1 LKAVIYIVWALFQI
15 GAIAALVHTARKA
28 RRQETRTAGWPRVQA
43 VVTGSTAGWS
53 GGVGGSDPSRRYFP
67 TYQFSGPGGQLF
79 NGTSDVPSAEVPAPG
94 SYIEVAVNPL
104 NPHESYHQ
112 STKEKVG
119 IGCAIA
125 FFAVFAVVSFWFIGI
140 FPIG

>member
-1 LKAVIYIVWALFQI
+1 MKTVLYVIWALFEL
-15 GAIAALVHTARKA
+15 AAVAALVYTARKA
-28 RRQETRTAGWPRVQA
+28 KRQERLTAGWPRVQA

-53 GGVGGSDPSRRYFP
+53 GRVGGSDPSRRYFS
-67 TYQFSGPGGQLF
+67 TYQFAGPNGEIF
-79 NGTSDVPSAEVPAPG
+79 NGTSDVPMAEIPVPG
-94 SYIEVAVNPL
+94 SYIEVAVNPA
-104 NPHESYHQ
+104 NPHESFHQ

-125 FFAVFAVVSFWFIGI
+125 FFAVFSLVSFWFIGI